1 MELFFKVF
9 QENNKEAEHPDQES
23 GVNAFEK

>member
-9 QENNKEAEHPDQES
+9 HKKNKEAEHPDQES
-23 GVNAFEK
+23 GVNSFEK